1 MRIRNLHAI
10 GKIVETPFGFKASS
24 VLDLRSAGLKDNL
37 FLIRCRN
44 SLDNMTGCAHCGY
57 GPGILQFLNATE
69 LPDLPLA
76 KPPVR
81 HSRRFMNTITRRD
94 QSRGLTLQDEVNRLF
109 EDNFTRERS
118 GHADLA
124 TWAPPVDI
132 YETENELVVKAELP
146 DFQDKDIDVRITNNT
161 LTIRGERKFEKD
173 VKEENY
179 LRIERAHGSFMRSFS
194 LPNTVSS
201 ENIRA
206 DYRNGVLTL
215 HMAKREE
222 SKPKQIKVSV
232 AANGK

>member
-1 MRIRNLHAI
+1 
-10 GKIVETPFGFKASS
+10 
-24 VLDLRSAGLKDNL
+24 
-37 FLIRCRN
+37 
-44 SLDNMTGCAHCGY
+44 
-57 GPGILQFLNATE
+57 
-69 LPDLPLA
+69 
-76 KPPVR
+76 
-81 HSRRFMNTITRRD
+81 MNTITRRD

-118 GHADLA
+118 GHGDLA

-146 DFQDKDIDVRITNNT
+146 DVQDKDIDVRITNNT
-161 LTIRGERKFEKD
+161 LTISGERKFEKD

-179 LRIERAHGSFMRSFS
+179 LRIERAYGSFLRSFS

-222 SKPKQIKVSV
+222 SNPKQIKISVS
-232 AANGK
+232 ANGK

>member
-1 MRIRNLHAI
+1 MRQHEANVITDLGFFSSPERN
-10 GKIVETPFGFKASS
+10 GSY
-24 VLDLRSAGLKDNL
+24 
-37 FLIRCRN
+37 LIYP
-44 SLDNMTGCAHCGY
+44 S
-57 GPGILQFLNATE
+57 
-69 LPDLPLA
+69 PDSQQ
-76 KPPVR
+76 R
-81 HSRRFMNTITRRD
+81 HLRRFMNTIIRRD

-179 LRIERAHGSFMRSFS
+179 LRIERAYGSFMRSFS

-215 HMAKREE
+215 HLAKREE
-222 SKPKQIKVSV
+222 SKPKQIKISVST
-232 AANGK
+232 NGK

>member
-1 MRIRNLHAI
+1 
-10 GKIVETPFGFKASS
+10 V
-24 VLDLRSAGLKDNL
+24 
-37 FLIRCRN
+37 
-44 SLDNMTGCAHCGY
+44 
-57 GPGILQFLNATE
+57 
-69 LPDLPLA
+69 
-76 KPPVR
+76 
-81 HSRRFMNTITRRD
+81 NTITRRD

-173 VKEENY
+173 VKEDNY
-179 LRIERAHGSFMRSFS
+179 LRIERAYGSFVRSFS

-222 SKPKQIKVSV
+222 SKPKQIKISV
-232 AANGK
+232 AANSK